1 MANSTL
7 LCRPWIPF
15 KCIFLILLAVGWSI
29 KSVLRNV
36 SGTLYIDKPNNKSGN
51 KDYPEYPI
59 FVSDKGSEVLYDK
72 PHIHGGAYEGDK
84 FKFVVDPFT
93 IDSLDNFTIAGLR
106 FDGNFISDGIFPEFR
121 HYVTIQKDYSL
132 GFIKHTP
139 PGGYTMYRGKGLG
152 DMTMNLSEEG
162 FYGTDGSISYQGS
175 KSEFT
180 KILLLPKKAV
190 GVLNRYDLAENTKY
204 PETHAVMANM
214 EWNPYQDE
222 YKVTNGA
229 TPIKV
234 FKVGHD

>member
-1 MANSTL
+1 ML
-7 LCRPWIPF
+7 
-15 KCIFLILLAVGWSI
+15 
-29 KSVLRNV
+29 
-36 SGTLYIDKPNNKSGN
+36 
-51 KDYPEYPI
+51 
-59 FVSDKGSEVLYDK
+59 
-72 PHIHGGAYEGDK
+72 
-84 FKFVVDPFT
+84 
-93 IDSLDNFTIAGLR
+93 
-106 FDGNFISDGIFPEFR
+106 FR
-121 HYVTIQKDYSL
+121 SQKDYSL

-234 FKVGHD
+234 FKVGHDFTGTMTQSPGVMKGNGTLAWEQAKFTSAEQIFGPKKTSAKQASLQIYAADSSRLAFETSNINGTMDFSTRIGTFTKMRRGL